1 MGQRRRWV
9 ATLMGVT
16 LAAAC
21 SGGGSAETG
30 TVLRTQGDIAVDDSA
45 VTTSPPTNEDG
56 ESEEQTTGDTTT
68 TLPQE
73 ELTAGEEF
81 FLAVEEFSS
90 CLDADGFTFMG
101 VPDATLGPDDPLNQP
116 AYLEAL
122 GACAA
127 RSQILEKIQAA
138 DAERAELSPAEIEES
153 NRTYLIFREC
163 MVGRGWQ
170 IPEPTPDE
178 TGLLFAGYQAAASWQ
193 APPGEAIADSDDV
206 EECADQ
212 ADVDLGSNS

>member
-1 MGQRRRWV
+1 MGQQRWWP
-9 ATLMGVT
+9 
-16 LAAAC
+16 AAMLVLVLVGAC
-21 SGGGSAETG
+21 GGGGSEEAG
-30 TVLRTQGDIAVDDSA
+30 TVLRTQGEIAVDDSA
-45 VTTSPPTNEDG
+45 VATDPPSSDDGTN
-56 ESEEQTTGDTTT
+56 EEQTDGATTT

-90 CLDADGFTFMG
+90 CLDADGFTFIG
-101 VPDATLGPDDPLNQP
+101 VPDAALGADDPVNQP

-153 NRTYLIFREC
+153 NRTYLIFRDC
-163 MVGRGWQ
+163 MVGRGWK

-193 APPGEAIADSDDV
+193 PPPGEAIADSDDV
-206 EECADQ
+206 DECAEQ
-212 ADVDLGSNS
+212 ADVDLGSN